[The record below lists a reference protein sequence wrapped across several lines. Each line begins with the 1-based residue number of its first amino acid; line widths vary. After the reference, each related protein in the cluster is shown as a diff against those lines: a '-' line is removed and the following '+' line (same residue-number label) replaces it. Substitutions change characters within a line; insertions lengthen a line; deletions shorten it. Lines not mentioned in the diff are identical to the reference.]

1 MYYIIELW
9 LLLLIIFIC
18 YAIVLINE
26 KDPKNLTRWKHE
38 KIKINYFAICFN
50 TIRDAFNWLLN
61 AWVGGDTDDLTVT
74 DLIKSIDC
82 ISQCVDDA
90 TKSNEAWAEIGRQ
103 SQKKK

>member
-1 MYYIIELW
+1 MKRLKSII
-9 LLLLIIFIC
+9 LLFALILSVMLLTGCSMLGF
-18 YAIVLINE
+18 
-26 KDPKNLTRWKHE
+26 
-38 KIKINYFAICFN
+38 
-50 TIRDAFNWLLN
+50 
-61 AWVGGDTDDLTVT
+61 GGDTDDLTVT